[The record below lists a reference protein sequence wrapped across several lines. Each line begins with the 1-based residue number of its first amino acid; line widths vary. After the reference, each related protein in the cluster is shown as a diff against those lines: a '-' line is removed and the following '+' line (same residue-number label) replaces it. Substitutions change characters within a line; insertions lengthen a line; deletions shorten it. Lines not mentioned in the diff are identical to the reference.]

1 MTDYEL
7 KMKLESQFHTLYNE
21 IYENNITSEYQ
32 VSIRDYY
39 CSWKLRGDN
48 PELYRL
54 SEKEFL
60 QRMRYPEKTMSKY
73 QRYEF
78 NSYNEDEINVIRR
91 NKNIRNF
98 VFCISL

>member
-1 MTDYEL
+1 MILTKQILLDDLAWILNQAKAIGCVPDYEL
-7 KMKLESQFHTLYNE
+7 KMKLEKSNFHNLYND

-54 SEKEFL
+54 SEKEF
-60 QRMRYPEKTMSKY
+60 
-73 QRYEF
+73 YE
-78 NSYNEDEINVIRR
+78 E
-91 NKNIRNF
+91 
-98 VFCISL
+98 